1 MKITTSS
8 ARAHQL
14 LKSGQ
19 LYTVNGRPIYKAVIS
34 GVFFFSNFQPISN
47 ELNVIFSLSGSNNT
61 YETLTL
67 EAYREIFNEF
77 YVPVRNFLYFKCSDA
92 ELAED
97 LAQDTFVKLWENRE
111 RIDRKTVKAYLYTIA
126 GNAAINYLKRQ
137 QLQHKFINSASD
149 RSDRDTPAFLMEM
162 DEFQE
167 KLQKVIGDM
176 PDGSREVF
184 LMNRIEDLKYREIAE
199 RLNISIKA
207 VEKRM
212 SKALQILREKL
223 NIEV

>member
-1 MKITTSS
+1 M
-8 ARAHQL
+8 
-14 LKSGQ
+14 
-19 LYTVNGRPIYKAVIS
+19 
-34 GVFFFSNFQPISN
+34 
-47 ELNVIFSLSGSNNT
+47 IFSLSGSNNQ
-61 YETLTL
+61 YEKLTR
-67 EAYREIFNEF
+67 EAYRDIFNEF
-77 YVPVRNFLYFKCSDA
+77 YTPLRNFLYFKCSDA
-92 ELAED
+92 DLAED
-97 LAQDTFVKLWENRE
+97 LAQDTFVKLWENRD

-126 GNAAINYLKRQ
+126 GNLAINYLKRL
-137 QLQHKFINSASD
+137 QLQYKFINSSND
-149 RSDRDTPAFLMEM
+149 RSDGDHPAFLIEM

-167 KLQKVIGDM
+167 KLQKVIAEM
-176 PDGSREVF
+176 PEGSREVF

>member
-1 MKITTSS
+1 MTSRPLW
-8 ARAHQL
+8 AEL

-19 LYTVNGRPIYKAVIS
+19 QFALNGIPICCAVLS

-92 ELAED
+92 DLAED

-126 GNAAINYLKRQ
+126 GNTAINYLKRQ
-137 QLQHKFINSASD
+137 QLQYKFINSVSD